1 MLVTG
6 ATGFLGSH
14 VVAQLVKA
22 GVRPACFVRSTSDT
36 RDLAAKGLSLCVG
49 DLGDVGSLV
58 SAMHGVKTLVNLA
71 SLGFGHAPAIL
82 EACRLAGVERG
93 VFISTTAIFTSLD
106 ARTRA
111 VRLEAE
117 KLIRDSGLTWTILR
131 PTMIYGTER
140 DRNFARLISFI
151 DRYPAVPI
159 PGSGRGL
166 QQPVHVDDLAA
177 AVISAVDRSASRG
190 RAYNLSGDRSLT
202 YNQTVDETATALGRR
217 VLKLHVPLTPVASA
231 LHLYERAVRRPAI
244 KAEQVLRL
252 DEDKAFP
259 HDEAAA
265 DLGFSPRTFAAGITA
280 EVERMR
286 EKGLIRRGRP

>member
-1 MLVTG
+1 MMLVTG
-6 ATGFLGSH
+6 ATGFLGRH

-22 GVRPACFVRSTSDT
+22 GVRPACFVRPTSDT
-36 RDLAAKGLSLCVG
+36 RDLAAKALPLRVG
-49 DLGDVGSLV
+49 DLADVGSLV
-58 SAMHGVKTLVNLA
+58 PAMPGVKALVNLV

-82 EACRLAGVERG
+82 EACRLASVERG

-106 ARTRA
+106 ARTKA

-117 KLIRDSGLTWTILR
+117 KLIRDSELTWTILR

-140 DRNFARLISFI
+140 DRDFARLIRFI
-151 DRYPAVPI
+151 DRYPVVHI

-166 QQPVHVDDLAA
+166 QQPV
-177 AVISAVDRSASRG
+177 RSRG
-190 RAYNLSGDRSLT
+190 RAYNLSGDRPLT

-217 VLKLHVPLTPVASA
+217 VLKFHVPLTPLASA